1 MSTSHHASL
10 QRALS
15 IRLNLQ
21 ISLSALPIVEEWMDI
36 HLTRWMESIPLPPEM
51 PAGHNAHFTVRLA
64 SDLSRLTWGAYGNPA
79 GFIPKLATYMDV
91 SKISKE
97 DIALIDEMGNG
108 LEPKL
113 VGSWISVADGAI
125 ATGWQFCDEH
135 PFARIEPLF
144 ADQPGKAQ
152 LMGWMSRARVE
163 NFGRFVQTIGATPS
177 SLIEFPLQG
186 VAIDDRLD
194 AAAQAF
200 DMMAGVPLPETV
212 RDAMSNAAA
221 VNLAV
226 AVQIQA
232 GQVSAVS
239 LSAPGLGNDVVAK
252 LCRDLGQR
260 FDDKHARLQ
269 GAFGADGADRVEYTR
284 VLAVA
289 GGRGPLDQVDLVVL
303 PSGNEPPRAP
313 DESN

>member
-1 MSTSHHASL
+1 MSNSQHAAL

-36 HLTRWMESIPLPPEM
+36 HLTRWLESIPLPPEM
-51 PAGHNAHFTVRLA
+51 PSGHNAHFTVRVA
-64 SDLSRLTWGAYGNPA
+64 SDLSRLSWDAYGNPA
-79 GFIPKLATYMDV
+79 GFIPKLAKYMEAV
-91 SKISKE
+91 KMSKE
-97 DIALIDEMGNG
+97 DMALIDEMGNG

-113 VGSWISVADGAI
+113 VGSWIAVADGGI
-125 ATGWQFCDEH
+125 TTGWQFCDEH

-144 ADQPGKAQ
+144 AEHEGKAQ
-152 LMGWMSRARVE
+152 LMSWLSRVNLER
-163 NFGRFVQTIGATPS
+163 FGRFVQTIGDKPA

-194 AAAQAF
+194 AAEQAF
-200 DMMAGVPLPETV
+200 SIMAGTSMPTAV
-212 RDAMSNAAA
+212 RDAMSNAAV

-232 GQVSAVS
+232 GQITAVGV
-239 LSAPGLGNDVVAK
+239 SAPGLGNDVVAK
-252 LCRDLGQR
+252 LCQDLGLR
-260 FDDKHARLQ
+260 FDDKHVRLQ

-284 VLAVA
+284 VL
-289 GGRGPLDQVDLVVL
+289 GGAARDLVDLVML
-303 PSGNEPPRAP
+303 PSGNEAPRAP

>member
-1 MSTSHHASL
+1 MSTSQHAAL

-51 PAGHNAHFTVRLA
+51 PSGHNAHFTVRLA

-79 GFIPKLATYMDV
+79 GFIPKLATYMEV
-91 SKISKE
+91 SKMSK
-97 DIALIDEMGNG
+97 DDMALIDEMGNG

-113 VGSWISVADGAI
+113 VGSWISVADGAVS
-125 ATGWQFCDEH
+125 TGWQFCDEH
-135 PFARIEPLF
+135 PFAKIEPLF
-144 ADQPGKAQ
+144 AEHQGKAQ
-152 LMGWMSRARVE
+152 LMAWLSRANLER
-163 NFGRFVQTIGATPS
+163 FGRFAQTIGDKPS
-177 SLIEFPLQG
+177 STIEFPLQG

-194 AAAQAF
+194 AAEQAF
-200 DMMAGVPLPETV
+200 SIMGGGPMPATV
-212 RDAMSNAAA
+212 RDAMSNAA
-221 VNLAV
+221 VVDLAV
-226 AVQIQA
+226 GVQIQA
-232 GQVSAVS
+232 GLITAVS
-239 LSAPGLGNDVVAK
+239 VSAPGLGNDVVAK
-252 LCRDLGQR
+252 LCRDVGVR

-284 VLAVA
+284 VLAGA
-289 GGRGPLDQVDLVVL
+289 GQEARELVDLMVL
-303 PSGNEPPRAP
+303 PSGNEAPRAP

>member
-1 MSTSHHASL
+1 MSTSQHAAL

-51 PAGHNAHFTVRLA
+51 PSGHSAHFAVRLA
-64 SDLSRLTWGAYGNPA
+64 SDLSRLTWGAYGNPS
-79 GFIPKLATYMDV
+79 GFIPKLATYMEV
-91 SKISKE
+91 SKMSKE
-97 DIALIDEMGNG
+97 DTALIDEMGNG

-125 ATGWQFCDEH
+125 STGWQFCDEH
-135 PFARIEPLF
+135 PFAKIEPLF
-144 ADQPGKAQ
+144 AEHEGKAR
-152 LMGWMSRARVE
+152 LTSWLARANIER
-163 NFGRFVQTIGATPS
+163 FGRFAQTIGDKPAS
-177 SLIEFPLQG
+177 VIEFPLQG

-194 AAAQAF
+194 AAEQAF
-200 DMMAGVPLPETV
+200 AIMAGAPMPATV
-212 RDAMSNAAA
+212 RDAMSNAAV

-232 GQVSAVS
+232 GQVTAVS
-239 LSAPGLGNDVVAK
+239 VSAPGLGNDVVAK
-252 LCRDLGQR
+252 LCRDLGLR

-284 VLAVA
+284 VLA
-289 GGRGPLDQVDLVVL
+289 GQGRDQVDLVVL
-303 PSGNEPPRAP
+303 PSGNEAPRPP